1 MSFST
6 YTIAE
11 YISSKDSI
19 KAKILAIDVLIDS
32 MFTAAAEAIGG
43 AGAGVSQYSLDDG
56 QVKINTTY
64 RSVQE
69 VQAGI
74 QSLEALKQMYVS
86 RLTGRVT
93 VLRDEKSLRR

>member
-1 MSFST
+1 MSVST
-6 YTIAE
+6 YTIAD
-11 YISSKDSI
+11 YINSRTSI
-19 KAKILAIDVLIDS
+19 QAKVLAIEVLIDS
-32 MFTAAAEAIGG
+32 MFTAVAESIGG
-43 AGAGVSQYSLDDG
+43 AGAGISQYSLDDG

-74 QSLEALKQMYVS
+74 HSLESLKQMYLS